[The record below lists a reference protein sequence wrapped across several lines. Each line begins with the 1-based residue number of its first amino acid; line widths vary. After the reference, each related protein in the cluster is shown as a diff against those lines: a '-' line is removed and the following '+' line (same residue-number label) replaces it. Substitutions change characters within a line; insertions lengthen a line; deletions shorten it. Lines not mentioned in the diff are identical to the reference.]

1 MAKTKK
7 VKKGDPMERLK
18 DLLAGEGFRVRE
30 VYGVAGFLVL
40 ANRQAVAQRKDVGLL
55 FADHLSDVE
64 ADYKITFD
72 WEGDPVIL
80 NERAPRVGITGDD
93 KFYFLAHV
101 MKVAEPKAVVS
112 YAPEVIADSS
122 GKWTGNGLRFATKA
136 EAEAWVLDLSMRWTL
151 VRETRV
157 VESTDPVNR

>member
-1 MAKTKK
+1 MKK

-40 ANRQAVAQRKDVGLL
+40 ANKKAVAQRKDVGLL

-72 WEGDPVIL
+72 YEADPVIL
-80 NERAPRVGITGDD
+80 NERAPRVGVTGDD

-101 MKVAEPKAVVS
+101 MKVAEPKATMT
-112 YAPEVIADSS
+112 YAAEVQTAGD
-122 GKWTGNGLRFATKA
+122 GDAWTGNGLRFARRE
-136 EAEAWVLDLSMRWTL
+136 EAEAYAKDLFSRWTA
-151 VRETRV
+151 VKAFRV